1 MYTSLSQTM
10 KLASVPEADPYE
22 ALEIL
27 LWCKLVYYGTKYLI
41 NKHTFAIE
49 HGIWSP
55 HDPNVN

>member
-1 MYTSLSQTM
+1 M
-10 KLASVPEADPYE
+10 KLASVPEAYPYE

-49 HGIWSP
+49 RGIWSP